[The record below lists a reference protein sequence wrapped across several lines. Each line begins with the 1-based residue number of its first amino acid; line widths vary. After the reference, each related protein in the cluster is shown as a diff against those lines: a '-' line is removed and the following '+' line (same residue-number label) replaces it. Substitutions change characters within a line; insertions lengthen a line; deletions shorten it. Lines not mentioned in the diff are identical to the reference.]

1 MLREDK
7 KKERLAGMRINAGT
21 VLRFNALV
29 KALDDW
35 KLFFYRSAPITAH
48 GY

>member
-1 MLREDK
+1 MLRGDE

-35 KLFFYRSAPITAH
+35 KLFFTAPLQ
-48 GY
+48 